1 MASYHITNP
10 NVGNK
15 EDTEDWRSKKLPI
28 GRPEY
33 I

>member
-1 MASYHITNP
+1 MQSYHITNP

-15 EDTEDWRSKKLPI
+15 EDTEDWRSKN
-28 GRPEY
+28 GRLEY